1 MKKTLIFAV
10 SIMIAF
16 SACTGKKKNLLAP
29 ELAAKAMTAFEKK
42 RYSQSI
48 ETFEKLLDWY
58 PFDKL
63 ATLAEFKIAE
73 SHFKMKEYDEAVIY
87 YKDFIKLHP
96 RNEAVPY
103 VMFQIA
109 QCYYKR
115 VDTVDR
121 DQNNARFALIELR
134 MIIRKFPDSE
144 YAKQSKALIK
154 KCLESIAGHE
164 VYVGSFYYK
173 SKHYKA
179 ALNRFKGIVANYPGL
194 GFDEEATKYVAMC
207 NEKIAEEEA
216 AGGKEEKKFLG
227 LF

>member
-1 MKKTLIFAV
+1 MKKILIIAVLVVVAV
-10 SIMIAF
+10 SG
-16 SACTGKKKNLLAP
+16 CTGKKKNLLAP
-29 ELAAKAMTAFEKK
+29 ELAKKAMEAYEKK

-96 RNEAVPY
+96 RNEAAPY

-109 QCYYKR
+109 QAYYKR

-121 DQNNARFALIELR
+121 DQNNARFALIEFR
-134 MIIRKFPDSE
+134 KIIQKYPGSE
-144 YAKQSKALIK
+144 YAKKTEPLVR

-164 VYVGSFYYK
+164 VYVGNFYYK

-179 ALNRFKGIVANYPGL
+179 ALMRFKGLLANYPGL
-194 GFDEEATKYVAMC
+194 GFDDDAKKYIAMC
-207 NEKIAEEEA
+207 SEKIAEKEA
-216 AGGKEEKKFLG
+216 IEKAEAKN
-227 LF
+227 